1 MSSKNSLGNYY
12 MAGTETD
19 GVNYRYQSFWF
30 ECAHNLWVEWLE
42 GMWCVGREWI
52 QMTIQCA
59 HRANV
64 SKILRRNFD
73 SHRRVIRSPIKYI
86 LNQHIC

>member
-1 MSSKNSLGNYY
+1 

-52 QMTIQCA
+52 QITMQCA
-59 HRANV
+59 QRANV
-64 SKILRRNFD
+64 SKKLTEETLI
-73 SHRRVIRSPIKYI
+73 PIVG
-86 LNQHIC
+86 LLDHQ

>member
-1 MSSKNSLGNYY
+1 

-30 ECAHNLWVEWLE
+30 ECAHNLWVRWLE

-52 QMTIQCA
+52 QITMQCA

-64 SKILRRNFD
+64 SKKLTEETLI
-73 SHRRVIRSPIKYI
+73 PIVG
-86 LNQHIC
+86 LLDHQ